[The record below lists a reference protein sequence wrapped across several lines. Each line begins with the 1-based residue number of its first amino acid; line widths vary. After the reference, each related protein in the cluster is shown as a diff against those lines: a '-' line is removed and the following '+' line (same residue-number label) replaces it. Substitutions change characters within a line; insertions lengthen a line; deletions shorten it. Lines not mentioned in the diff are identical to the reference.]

1 MIQIA
6 RTWRDPEA
14 RALRGLARAKAPIA
28 TKKPLAALQQVTD
41 LARELTSARY
51 SAIVVIDDDDNV
63 EGFLVSGLTADQE
76 RKLKSAPLGHGA
88 LGTMRKDGLA
98 VRIDDVSKHAKTFG
112 FPPKHPAMKT
122 LLGVPVDVNGR
133 LCGALYVTDRDGG
146 APFQDRD
153 ETTLKVLARHA
164 GGVIGAS
171 WY

>member
-1 MIQIA
+1 MMHSV
-6 RTWRDPEA
+6 RSWRDPEA

-28 TKKPLAALQQVTD
+28 TRKPLTSLQQVTD

-63 EGFLVSGLTADQE
+63 EGFMVSGLSPEQE
-76 RKLKSAPLGHGA
+76 RRLKSAPLGHGA
-88 LGTMRKDGLA
+88 LGTMRKDGLP
-98 VRIDDVSKHAKTFG
+98 VRIDDVSEHARTFG

-122 LLGVPVDVNGR
+122 LLGVTIDVDGHLR
-133 LCGALYVTDRDGG
+133 GALYVTDRDGG

-164 GGVIGAS
+164 GSVIGAS

>member
-1 MIQIA
+1 M
-6 RTWRDPEA
+6 
-14 RALRGLARAKAPIA
+14 
-28 TKKPLAALQQVTD
+28 
-41 LARELTSARY
+41 TSARY
-51 SAIVVIDDDDNV
+51 SAIVVIDDNDNV
-63 EGFLVSGLTADQE
+63 EGFVVSGLSAEQE

>member
-1 MIQIA
+1 MIQSA
-6 RTWRDPEA
+6 PTWRDPEA
-14 RALRGLARAKAPIA
+14 AALRGLARAETPIA
-28 TKKPLAALQQVTD
+28 TKKPLATLQQVTE

-51 SAIVVIDDDDNV
+51 SAIVVIDDNDNV
-63 EGFLVSGLTADQE
+63 EGFVVSGLSAEQE
-76 RKLKSAPLGHGA
+76 RRLKSAPLGHGA
-88 LGTMRKDGLA
+88 LGTMRKDGHP

-122 LLGVPVDVNGR
+122 LLGVPLDVAGQLR
-133 LCGALYVTDRDGG
+133 GALYVTDRDGG

-153 ETTLKVLARHA
+153 EATLKVLARHA

>member
-1 MIQIA
+1 MIQLA

-14 RALRGLARAKAPIA
+14 QALRGLARVKAPIA
-28 TKKPLAALQQVTD
+28 TKKPLAALQLVAD

-51 SAIVVIDDDDNV
+51 SAIVVIDDGDTV
-63 EGFLVSGLTADQE
+63 EGFVVSGLSAAQE
-76 RKLKSAPLGHGA
+76 RKLKSAPLGHGS
-88 LGTMRKDGLA
+88 LGTMRKDGHP

-122 LLGVPVDVNGR
+122 LLGVPLDVEGQLR
-133 LCGALYVTDRDGG
+133 GALYVTDRNGG

-153 ETTLKVLARHA
+153 EATLKVLAQHA
-164 GGVIGAS
+164 GGVIGTS